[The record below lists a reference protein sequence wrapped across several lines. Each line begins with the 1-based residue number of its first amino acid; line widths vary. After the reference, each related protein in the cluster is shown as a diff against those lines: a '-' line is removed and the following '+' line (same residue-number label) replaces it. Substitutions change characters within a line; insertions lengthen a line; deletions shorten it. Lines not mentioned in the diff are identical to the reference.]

1 MESLYSIVFAI
12 TRNNMFKLFKFKE
25 KNYYDFMKIH
35 KIFFVIS
42 LCAIFISIGSFFINK
57 LNFGVDF
64 TGGLLF
70 DVSVK
75 DNSDI
80 AKLRNDFLKHN
91 FNDFNVQSYGDGGFI
106 IRVSE
111 QEVSKQAEKELS
123 NSESIQLVKNL
134 INSSFNDEVKY
145 NKIDFVG
152 PQVGKELILKG
163 LIALIL
169 SFAVMLTYIAIRFKL
184 EFGIGAIIALAHDAI
199 LTFGIYSIFKMDF
212 DLTAI
217 AAVLTVIGYSVND
230 KVVIYDRIREFLP
243 KYKNESLTE
252 VINRSLTTTLRRTL
266 LTSSTTLISLL
277 ILALIGGEA
286 LKNFSIIVF
295 LGIIIGTYS
304 SIFISTPI
312 LIYLG
317 NDKKKLLEN

>member
-1 MESLYSIVFAI
+1 
-12 TRNNMFKLFKFKE
+12 MFKLFQPKKKE
-25 KNYYDFMKIH
+25 YYNFMKLH
-35 KIFFVIS
+35 KLFFAIS
-42 LCAIFISIGSFFINK
+42 LCIIFISIISFFINK

-70 DVSVK
+70 DITVK
-75 DNSDI
+75 DNTNI
-80 AKLRNDFLKHN
+80 AKLRNDLLKNN
-91 FNDFNVQSYGDGGFI
+91 FNDFNVQNYGADGFI
-106 IRVSE
+106 IRLSE
-111 QEVSKQAEKELS
+111 QEINKQAKEELS
-123 NSESIQLVKNL
+123 NSESIQLIKNL
-134 INSSFNDEVKY
+134 INSSFNEEVKY

-152 PQVGKELILKG
+152 PQVGKELIIKG

-169 SFAVMLTYIAIRFKL
+169 SFVVMLSYIALRFKL
-184 EFGIGAIIALAHDAI
+184 EFGIGAIIALMHDAI
-199 LTFGIYSIFKMDF
+199 ITFGIYSIFKIDF
-212 DLTAI
+212 DLTSV

-252 VINRSLTTTLRRTL
+252 IINRSLTTTLRRTL

-277 ILALIGGEA
+277 ILASMGGET

-295 LGIIIGTYS
+295 CGIIIGTYS

-312 LIYLG
+312 LIYI
-317 NDKKKLLEN
+317 NTDKKNK